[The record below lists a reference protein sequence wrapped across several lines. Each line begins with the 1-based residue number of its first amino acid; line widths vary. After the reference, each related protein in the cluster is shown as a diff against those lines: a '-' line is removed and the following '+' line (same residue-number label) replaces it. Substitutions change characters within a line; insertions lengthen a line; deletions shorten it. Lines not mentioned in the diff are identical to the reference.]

1 MADRRTF
8 REIVFGQTNVEDQRT
23 TKRINFFRD
32 DPVMPSSF
40 TQGYNTSAG
49 EFNLKDLGNGQS
61 NSAVTACLQVLGVS
75 FSEANLI
82 IKSTDSEGVET
93 TIPNHP
99 MEILMQRPNPYM
111 SGDVVQ
117 QYIMNSMHVF
127 GDAYLLKQRNA
138 VGQVVALYP
147 LIPDNVT
154 PKGTPE
160 TLITHYV
167 YEMENDEVKIAPEEI
182 IHFRMGL
189 NPKDHKKGYSPLLT
203 VLREVF
209 GDESAGQ
216 LATALLS
223 NMGVPSVM
231 ITPKNDFGITD
242 DEGVQ
247 IAKTYQQKVGG
258 SKRGQPLVLSGD
270 MNIEKLSF
278 SPSELDIGTL
288 RRIPEERVSA
298 VLGVPAILAGLGAGL
313 AQATYSNAKVLRE
326 YFTENKLIPMWRMI
340 GAELTHQLL
349 VPDYESNAITKAEY
363 DFTGVR
369 ALQGDEKEL
378 YEKINVAVK
387 GGWMSVNEAREKIG
401 LPIDETEDVYYVPN
415 NATPVEKGEM
425 SITEISTEF
434 EEETVDTDDD
444 IEEQNDNAFQE
455 AGRTQDIVV
464 VKENDQYVVYD
475 DAGTKTYGTFP
486 TEDLAEVRVSQI
498 LDGDETHTES
508 LDIKEEVSKDNFTTN
523 EEALARAEEL
533 GCNGTHTHDDNGNLI
548 YMPCS
553 THQEYEL
560 ALAESD
566 EATN

>member
-82 IKSTDSEGVET
+82 IKSIDKEGVET

-99 MEILMQRPNPYM
+99 MELLMQRPNPYM

-117 QYIMNSMHVF
+117 QYIMNAMHVF

-167 YEMENDEVKIAPEEI
+167 YEMENNEVKIAPEEI

-363 DFTGVR
+363 DFSEVR

-387 GGWMSVNEAREKIG
+387 GGWMSVNEAREKVG
-401 LPIDETEDVYYVPN
+401 LPVDETEDVYYVPN
-415 NATPVEKGEM
+415 NATPVEKGEI
-425 SITEISTEF
+425 SVTEISTEF
-434 EEETVDTDDD
+434 EEETIDSDDD

-455 AGRTQDIVV
+455 AGRTLDIVV

-486 TEDLAEVRVSQI
+486 TEDLAEVRVNQI

>member
-82 IKSTDSEGVET
+82 IKSIDKEGVET

-99 MEILMQRPNPYM
+99 MELLMQRPNPYM

-117 QYIMNSMHVF
+117 QYIMNAMHVF

-363 DFTGVR
+363 DFSEVR

-387 GGWMSVNEAREKIG
+387 GGWMSVNEAREKVG
-401 LPIDETEDVYYVPN
+401 LPVDETEDVYYVPN
-415 NATPVEKGEM
+415 NATPVEKGEI
-425 SITEISTEF
+425 SVTEISTEF
-434 EEETVDTDDD
+434 EEETIDSDDD

-455 AGRTQDIVV
+455 AGRTLDIVV

-486 TEDLAEVRVSQI
+486 TEDLAEVRVNQI

>member
-1 MADRRTF
+1 MAQRRSF
-8 REIVFGQTNVEDQRT
+8 REVVFGQTNYQDDRQQ
-23 TKRINFFRD
+23 KRINFFRD
-32 DPVMPSSF
+32 DPVLPTSF

-82 IKSTDSEGVET
+82 IKSIDPEGVES

-138 VGQVVALYP
+138 SGQVVALYP
-147 LIPDNVT
+147 LIPDNVSA
-154 PKGTPE
+154 KGTPE
-160 TLITHYV
+160 TLITHYI
-167 YEMENDEVKIAPEEI
+167 YEMENDEVKIAPEEL

-189 NPKDHKKGYSPLLT
+189 NPKDHKTGYSPLLT

-242 DEGVQ
+242 DEGAQ

-363 DFTGVR
+363 DFSGVR

-387 GGWMSVNEAREKIG
+387 GGWMSVNEAREKVG

-415 NATPVEKGEM
+415 NATPVEKGEI

-434 EEETVDTDDD
+434 EEDTVDTDDD

-475 DAGTKTYGTFP
+475 DEGTKTYGTFP
-486 TEDLAEVRVSQI
+486 TEDLAEARVSQL
-498 LDGDETHTES
+498 LDGEETHTES

-548 YMPCS
+548 YMPCA

>member
-82 IKSTDSEGVET
+82 IKSIDKEGVET

-99 MEILMQRPNPYM
+99 MELLMQRPNPYM

-117 QYIMNSMHVF
+117 QYIMNAMHVF

-167 YEMENDEVKIAPEEI
+167 YEMENNEVKIAPEEI

-340 GAELTHQLL
+340 SAELTHQLL

-363 DFTGVR
+363 DFSEVR

-387 GGWMSVNEAREKIG
+387 GGWMSVNEAREKVG
-401 LPIDETEDVYYVPN
+401 LPVDETEDVYYVPN
-415 NATPVEKGEM
+415 NATPVEKGEI
-425 SITEISTEF
+425 SVTEISTEF
-434 EEETVDTDDD
+434 EEETIDSDDD

-455 AGRTQDIVV
+455 AGRTLDIVV

-486 TEDLAEVRVSQI
+486 TEDLAEVRVNQI